1 MRLPMLRSD
10 GRPKTNLT
18 YSKVRIMK
26 NLVTALIFTFATTV
40 WAGDFED
47 GFAASEAGDYKTAF
61 SFYKKA
67 AEQGELAAQFNVGLY
82 YDVGKGVLQDYVE
95 AVRWYKLAAAQG
107 YSIAQLNL
115 GARYANG
122 KGVLQDYAEA
132 VRWYK
137 LAAVRGNAD
146 AQFNLSQNY
155 ATGKGV
161 LQDDL
166 QAHMWMNLA
175 AVSGDKGAQKARDV
189 IAEQMTIQQIAKA
202 QAMAKKCLVS
212 KYKDCD

>member
-1 MRLPMLRSD
+1 M
-10 GRPKTNLT
+10 
-18 YSKVRIMK
+18 
-26 NLVTALIFTFATTV
+26 
-40 WAGDFED
+40 
-47 GFAASEAGDYKTAF
+47 
-61 SFYKKA
+61 
-67 AEQGELAAQFNVGLY
+67 
-82 YDVGKGVLQDYVE
+82 
-95 AVRWYKLAAAQG
+95 AAAQG

-146 AQFNLSQNY
+146 EQFNLSQNY

-175 AVSGDKGAQKARDV
+175 AESGDKGAQKTRDV

>member
-1 MRLPMLRSD
+1 
-10 GRPKTNLT
+10 
-18 YSKVRIMK
+18 MK

-82 YDVGKGVLQDYVE
+82 YDVGKGVAQDDAE

-107 YSIAQLNL
+107 YSSAQYNL
-115 GARYANG
+115 GAIYANR
-122 KGVLQDYAEA
+122 KGVIQDDAEA
-132 VRWYK
+132 VRWYE
-137 LAAVRGNAD
+137 LAAAQGNSI
-146 AQFNLSQNY
+146 AQHNLGAMY
-155 ATGKGV
+155 ANGKGV

>member
-1 MRLPMLRSD
+1 MLRSD

-82 YDVGKGVLQDYVE
+82 YDVGKGVAQDDAE

-122 KGVLQDYAEA
+122 KGVPQDYAEA

>member
-1 MRLPMLRSD
+1 MLRSD

-82 YDVGKGVLQDYVE
+82 YDVGKGVTQDDAE
-95 AVRWYKLAAAQG
+95 TVRWYKLAAAQG
-107 YSIAQLNL
+107 NSIAQHNL
-115 GARYANG
+115 GAMYANG
-122 KGVLQDYAEA
+122 KGVLQD
-132 VRWYK
+132 
-137 LAAVRGNAD
+137 
-146 AQFNLSQNY
+146 
-155 ATGKGV
+155 
-161 LQDDL
+161 
-166 QAHMWMNLA
+166 
-175 AVSGDKGAQKARDV
+175 
-189 IAEQMTIQQIAKA
+189 
-202 QAMAKKCLVS
+202 
-212 KYKDCD
+212 